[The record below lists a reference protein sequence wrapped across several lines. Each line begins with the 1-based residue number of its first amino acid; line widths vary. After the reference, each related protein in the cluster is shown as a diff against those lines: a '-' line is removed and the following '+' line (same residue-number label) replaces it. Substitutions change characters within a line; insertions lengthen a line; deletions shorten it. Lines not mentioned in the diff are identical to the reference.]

1 MEKFA
6 SSLRLSERRRHYLLF
21 AKNLGGVNS
30 CLQPYETIL
39 SHVEMNKRPSGNRN
53 DDVAKQKIYFT
64 EQYLCMCVFS
74 FVHFLALWKTTMWN
88 HDICVVWETKHRG
101 WINVISI
108 IILIVNNISMH
119 YAEVEI
125 CHLDRRLT
133 HLAIRWKYKINS
145 KIKPRLSR
153 RYGTHTVRSL

>member
-6 SSLRLSERRRHYLLF
+6 SSLRLSDRRRHYLLF

-39 SHVEMNKRPSGNRN
+39 SHVEMNKRPLGNRN

-74 FVHFLALWKTTMWN
+74 FVHFLAL
-88 HDICVVWETKHRG
+88 
-101 WINVISI
+101 
-108 IILIVNNISMH
+108 
-119 YAEVEI
+119 
-125 CHLDRRLT
+125 
-133 HLAIRWKYKINS
+133 
-145 KIKPRLSR
+145 
-153 RYGTHTVRSL
+153 